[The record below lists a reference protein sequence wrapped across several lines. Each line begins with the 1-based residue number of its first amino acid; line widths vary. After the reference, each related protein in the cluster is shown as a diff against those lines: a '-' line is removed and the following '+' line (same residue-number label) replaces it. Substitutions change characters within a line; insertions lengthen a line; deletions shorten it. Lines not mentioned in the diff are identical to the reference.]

1 MLKTKNKTLYIV
13 LAILAGALIF
23 NTIRTNL
30 KGERSF
36 RKEMT
41 EFDANKV
48 NKFIINNDNM
58 EITFTKK
65 NDNWSV
71 SQDEILYK
79 ADQTTVLNI
88 LKELSNLKVEQLVA
102 KEKSKW
108 NDLEVEEEKGT
119 KVTVYTNNKMV
130 ANLVVGRFK
139 YRQTGNGGIQL
150 STMVRLSDETE
161 VYSVEG
167 SLSMSI
173 NRNLDAFRD
182 KTITKIEPEQIQQI
196 KFSYPGD
203 SSFVLSKNNDTWL
216 INSDSA
222 TTSSVMNYLS
232 DIKECRGNAFATEFN
247 ADEFPFYTLE
257 LIQKEGESITVN
269 AYIKEEK
276 YIFKSTQNEGI
287 ISDSETIFKRLFASA
302 NKFGKE

>member
-79 ADQTTVLNI
+79 ADQTTVSNI

-108 NDLEVEEEKGT
+108 NDLEVDDEKGT

-247 ADEFPFYTLE
+247 PSENPFYTVE
-257 LIQKEGESITVN
+257 ITQKEGESITVN
-269 AYIKEEK
+269 AY
-276 YIFKSTQNEGI
+276 
-287 ISDSETIFKRLFASA
+287 KRRRNTFL
-302 NKFGKE
+302 NQPKMRV